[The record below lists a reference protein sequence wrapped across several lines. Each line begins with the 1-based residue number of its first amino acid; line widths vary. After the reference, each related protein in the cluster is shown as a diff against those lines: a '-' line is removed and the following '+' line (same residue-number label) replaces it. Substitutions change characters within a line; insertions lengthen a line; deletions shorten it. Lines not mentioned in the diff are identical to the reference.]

1 MKTASAGRASTC
13 GGAASSQT
21 SVHNPATNPFNS
33 NGQGLT
39 QPKTTHT
46 RAQALNHLKPDGRG
60 SIDRRHSVDRSE
72 RPQKFTSSKPSPA
85 VPFPDDTLDDVSPVT
100 ALPHPRTE
108 SSKSRDGSREERE
121 EGAPQRATQVRAQ
134 IDAATNEPVPL
145 PDTAVPHDNAALD
158 AFEAPPPPQQQ
169 QQQST
174 QLAVPQTAN
183 ALAIFAASAAVAVLA
198 FYIGFLRGTAAE
210 QLNATA
216 VH

>member
-1 MKTASAGRASTC
+1 M
-13 GGAASSQT
+13 
-21 SVHNPATNPFNS
+21 
-33 NGQGLT
+33 
-39 QPKTTHT
+39 
-46 RAQALNHLKPDGRG
+46 
-60 SIDRRHSVDRSE
+60 
-72 RPQKFTSSKPSPA
+72 
-85 VPFPDDTLDDVSPVT
+85 SPVT

-158 AFEAPPPPQQQ
+158 AFEAPPPQQQQ

-174 QLAVPQTAN
+174 QLAVPPTAN